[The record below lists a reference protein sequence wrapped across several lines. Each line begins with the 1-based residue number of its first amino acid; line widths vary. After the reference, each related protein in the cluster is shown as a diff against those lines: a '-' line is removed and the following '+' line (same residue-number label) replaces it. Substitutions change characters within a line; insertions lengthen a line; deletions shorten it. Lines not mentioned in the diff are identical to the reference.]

1 MTDPANR
8 DFLYTMPPY
17 DRMRY
22 MEDDDADDDE
32 TSAVEAPAVPPFP
45 DDPNDPCYGC
55 GNWYGPCIWPCFRQM
70 GYDKFPKRA

>member
-1 MTDPANR
+1 MTDPATR

-22 MEDDDADDDE
+22 MEDDEDDDDDDDE

-55 GNWYGPCIWPCFRQM
+55 GNWYGPCIWP
-70 GYDKFPKRA
+70 

>member
-1 MTDPANR
+1 MTVPANR

-22 MEDDDADDDE
+22 MEDDDDDDY
-32 TSAVEAPAVPPFP
+32 AAPAVPPFP